1 MHWLGLLVTARI
13 LHWMGRWWRLT
24 GKVNITR
31 VLLLVEVG
39 IPVSP
44 VLLVYYNPLVSH

>member
-1 MHWLGLLVTARI
+1 MQLGLPFTVRI
-13 LHWMGRWWRLT
+13 LRWMGRWWSLT

-31 VLLLVEVG
+31 VLLLAEVST
-39 IPVSP
+39 PAPP